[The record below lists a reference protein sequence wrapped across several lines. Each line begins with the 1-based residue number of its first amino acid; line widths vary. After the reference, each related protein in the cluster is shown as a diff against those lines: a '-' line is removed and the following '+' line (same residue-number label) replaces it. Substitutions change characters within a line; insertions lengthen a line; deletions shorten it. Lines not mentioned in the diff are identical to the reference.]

1 MSMHTFVKSLTST
14 RTRRQT
20 RRGPLTSRLCL
31 EALEG
36 RVVPVWSGVEL
47 GTLGGARSEATD
59 LNASA
64 QVVGWSEQADGAER
78 AYLWRNGVMTNLGTL
93 GGDFSRAFGIND
105 SGQVVG
111 MSRLATGA
119 FAYRAFLLTP
129 EDTDGNG
136 TPDRWFRDSNA
147 DGANDLMRNLGTLGG
162 SNPTS
167 RAEDVNDLGQVVGTS
182 SWDTQSGV
190 ASRAFLWQNGVM
202 SDLGTLGGSTSQ
214 AINDAGQITC
224 SSSNS
229 TFLWTNGVMT
239 NLGGSYGANDIN
251 GAGQLVGSDFGRGRL
266 WTPAVP
272 NGSTGTFTELGFLPP
287 IWPDSAVD
295 SFPLGINSTSQVVGY
310 QSDFSGGEF
319 SIGLAFRGYRW
330 ASGVLEELPLEFAVA
345 INDAGQIAGNTGGR
359 AVLLTPIPLDL
370 PLVTIS

>member
-20 RRGPLTSRLCL
+20 RRARLASRLCL
-31 EALEG
+31 EALED
-36 RVVPVWSGVEL
+36 RVVPSWTVVDL

-111 MSRLATGA
+111 MSRLATGE

-129 EDTDGNG
+129 EDTDGDG

-162 SNPTS
+162 RNPTS
-167 RAEDVNDLGQVVGTS
+167 RAEDVNNRGQVVGQS
-182 SWDTQSGV
+182 SWDTSSGV
-190 ASRAFLWQNGVM
+190 VSHAFLWQNSVM
-202 SDLGTLGGSTSQ
+202 SDLGTLGGGSSYAL
-214 AINDAGQITC
+214 AINDAGQVTGL
-224 SSSNS
+224 SSNS

-239 NLGGSYGANDIN
+239 DLGPSNGANDIN
-251 GAGQLVGSDFGRGRL
+251 GTGQLVDSYFSSGRL
-266 WTPAVP
+266 WTPTVP
-272 NGSTGTFTELGFLPP
+272 NGSTGTFTDLGFLPP
-287 IWPDSAVD
+287 IWPESAV
-295 SFPLGINSTSQVVGY
+295 
-310 QSDFSGGEF
+310 
-319 SIGLAFRGYRW
+319 A
-330 ASGVLEELPLEFAVA
+330 
-345 INDAGQIAGNTGGR
+345 
-359 AVLLTPIPLDL
+359 
-370 PLVTIS
+370 